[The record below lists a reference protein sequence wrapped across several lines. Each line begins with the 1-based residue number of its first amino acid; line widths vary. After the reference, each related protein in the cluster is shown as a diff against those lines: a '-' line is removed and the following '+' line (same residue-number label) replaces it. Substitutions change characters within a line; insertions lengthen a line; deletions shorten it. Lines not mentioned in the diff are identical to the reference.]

1 MTEAEVFEVGAAWVA
16 NAITAFTIYI
26 SFTFAYLTAAYVIG
40 KGLSRFQVAVI
51 NVLYT
56 LSAASAIFSMM
67 NSIMMWESALLY
79 TESAIEYQYFFNN
92 PKFWYSYMS
101 AILALGILVCLYF
114 MIDVRRQTE
123 SVTE

>member
-1 MTEAEVFEVGAAWVA
+1 MAEAEVFEVGAAWVA

-56 LSAASAIFSMM
+56 LSAASASVLASARRESYGSPPTGPSPCMPS
-67 NSIMMWESALLY
+67 NPSITARSGQ
-79 TESAIEYQYFFNN
+79 I
-92 PKFWYSYMS
+92 
-101 AILALGILVCLYF
+101 C
-114 MIDVRRQTE
+114 
-123 SVTE
+123 